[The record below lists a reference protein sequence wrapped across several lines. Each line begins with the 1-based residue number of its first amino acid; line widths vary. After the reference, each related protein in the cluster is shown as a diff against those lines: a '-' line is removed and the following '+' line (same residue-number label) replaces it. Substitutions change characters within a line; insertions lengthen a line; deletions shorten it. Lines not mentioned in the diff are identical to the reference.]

1 MLADP
6 NSGFLMGQT
15 EDFSAYANP
24 AGYDLPG
31 DTDQFAQYRIGG
43 TSLASPL
50 FAGMMAL
57 ADQAAGKHHGFANP
71 ALYALYRSAAF
82 HDITAPKTKVA
93 VVRTNYLNNTN
104 AAGGIQT
111 VLRTAGDTGTLSS
124 IPGFDDSTGLGSPN
138 GLPFLSKL
146 APKSKLVK
154 RAELVKRAKLA
165 SAG

>member
-1 MLADP
+1 
-6 NSGFLMGQT
+6 MGQT
-15 EDFSAYANP
+15 QDFSAYANP
-24 AGYDLPG
+24 AGYDVPG

-71 ALYALYRSAAF
+71 ALYALYGSAAF

-104 AAGGIQT
+104 AAGGLQT

-124 IPGFDDSTGLGSPN
+124 IPGFDDSTGLGSPS
-138 GLPFLSKL
+138 GLSFLSKL

-154 RAELVKRAKLA
+154 QAERA